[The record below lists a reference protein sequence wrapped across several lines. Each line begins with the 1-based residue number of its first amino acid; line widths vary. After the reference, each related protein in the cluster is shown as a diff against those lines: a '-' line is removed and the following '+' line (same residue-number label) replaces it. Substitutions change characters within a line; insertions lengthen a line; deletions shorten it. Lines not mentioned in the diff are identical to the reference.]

1 MLPRIKLTA
10 VFSALLL
17 MTACAGR
24 ESTHGPFFLKNI
36 KPPGCVEDKKNSAD
50 TPYTPGR
57 VSLSDK
63 ENQPFLLRFYK
74 KYISPAD
81 GDRCPMDP
89 GCSLYAARAF
99 EKHGFLMGWVMAC
112 DRLLR
117 CGRDEMDV
125 SPPIIRNGKQYCYD
139 PVSANDFWWHETDR

>member
-1 MLPRIKLTA
+1 ML
-10 VFSALLL
+10 F

-24 ESTHGPFFLKNI
+24 ESNDLPLFFKPI
-36 KPPGCVEDKKNSAD
+36 KPLQCVEDKKNSAD
-50 TPYTPGR
+50 TLYSPNR
-57 VSLSDK
+57 VSASDK
-63 ENQPFLLRFYK
+63 EKYPFLLCFYK
-74 KYISPAD
+74 TYISPAD

-89 GCSLYAARAF
+89 GCSLYGARAF
-99 EKHGFLMGWVMAC
+99 EKHGILMGWVMAC